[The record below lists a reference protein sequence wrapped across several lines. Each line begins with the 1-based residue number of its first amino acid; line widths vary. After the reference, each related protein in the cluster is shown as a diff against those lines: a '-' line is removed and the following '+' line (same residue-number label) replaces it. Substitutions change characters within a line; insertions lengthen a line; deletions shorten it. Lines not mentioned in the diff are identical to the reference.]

1 MSMSMFTGKRQGALY
16 MSSQVV
22 IRKRVP
28 LLQLQNEN
36 AAGVYDRSKYDM
48 SMNFFLLN
56 RNVYDYTCHNVTS
69 VILSVILNSTLQSVE
84 WSHVWVFYLN

>member
-1 MSMSMFTGKRQGALY
+1 MSMSVFTGKQQGALY

-36 AAGVYDRSKYDM
+36 AAGVKYDM
-48 SMNFFLLN
+48 SMKCFFAEQKCILLYVSQ
-56 RNVYDYTCHNVTS
+56 RDPCD
-69 VILSVILNSTLQSVE
+69 STLQTVE